1 MASYYEAFR
10 FKIVISGVCRMGMLV
25 WQDMPSMF
33 YEDPFNAGISY
44 RHPQEKAQ
52 HMHELQRMIEVQT
65 PTRTS
70 RLVVQI

>member
-1 MASYYEAFR
+1 
-10 FKIVISGVCRMGMLV
+10 MLV